1 MVALIGFAVVFSV
14 VYAFGRLFI
23 PSFGPSQLAGVLA
36 TQGEA
41 SQSAGSRLLHDL
53 HADLLTLPGSA
64 AVVEV
69 SGVISQRFVLVN
81 LDSFGLLLGEGLPT
95 VDSPIDLK
103 LSLSGQGATL
113 SIVSKG
119 VVLGGPQRVARM
131 TVVFSTGG
139 MTFYPL
145 ADNCVLELLESAL
158 LIRAVG
164 DGQMWLA
171 DYLGQVSCS
180 DVPEI
185 RSGQLID
192 FTAVYRYVPQ
202 V

>member
-1 MVALIGFAVVFSV
+1 VVALIGFAAIFSV
-14 VYAFGRLFI
+14 VYAFGRLYI
-23 PSFGPSQLAGVLA
+23 PTFGPTPLAAVLA

-41 SQSAGSRLLHDL
+41 NQSADSRLLHGL

-64 AVVEV
+64 AVVEA
-69 SGVISQRFVLVN
+69 SGAISQRFVLVN

-103 LSLSGQGATL
+103 LNLSGEGATL
-113 SIVSKG
+113 SVVSKG
-119 VVLGGPQRVARM
+119 VVLGGPQQVARM

-139 MTFYPL
+139 KTFYPP
-145 ADNCVLELLESAL
+145 ADNCVLELLESEL
-158 LIRAVG
+158 LIREVG
-164 DGQMWLA
+164 DGQMWLP
-171 DYLGQVSCS
+171 DYLGQVSCT

-185 RSGQLID
+185 RTGELVD
-192 FTAVYRYVPQ
+192 FTAVFRYVPQ